1 MTINEM
7 LETLR
12 EGKAVTCDDGRY
24 MKIEDGRFVER
35 SQESGR
41 VVITSS
47 RIFISIDN
55 VLKNETDY
63 RIYEKPI
70 LTDKEKEYLSAMIR
84 PFSDR
89 VKYIY
94 KTNVIDGCSQFISIY
109 MERYDYEENL
119 RCEYMGLPRFKKE
132 TMYKGMETDKKYTL
146 EELGL

>member
-12 EGKAVTCDDGRY
+12 EGKTIACDDKRY

-35 SQESGR
+35 SQESDGI
-41 VVITSS
+41 VITSS
-47 RIFISIDN
+47 RIFISVDN

-70 LTDKEKEYLSAMIR
+70 LTDKEKEYLSVVIKPFRDKLNAIR
-84 PFSDR
+84 RMHTLDKNYNKISFVFKPNNKGEVSAFS
-89 VKYIY
+89 
-94 KTNVIDGCSQFISIY
+94 
-109 MERYDYEENL
+109 
-119 RCEYMGLPRFKKE
+119 LPEFKHG
-132 TMYKGMETDKKYTL
+132 TMYRGMKIDKFYSL

>member
-35 SQESGR
+35 SLESGR

-47 RIFISIDN
+47 RIFISIDE
-55 VLKNETDY
+55 VLRNETNY
-63 RIYEKPI
+63 RIYKKPI
-70 LTDKEKEYLSAMIR
+70 LTDKEKEYLGAVIKPFRNKLDVIRRMHTIDKNYDKISFIFKPNNKGEVSA
-84 PFSDR
+84 FS
-89 VKYIY
+89 
-94 KTNVIDGCSQFISIY
+94 
-109 MERYDYEENL
+109 
-119 RCEYMGLPRFKKE
+119 LPEFKHG
-132 TMYKGMETDKKYTL
+132 TMYNDMKIDKFYTL